1 MNSDILNT
9 LNVDEITHSDI
20 MVVGVGGAGGNAL
33 NNMIDSKIY
42 NVTFMACNTDQ
53 DALENS
59 RAELRLQLG
68 NGKGA
73 GNNPAKGQAMA
84 LESLSDICDMLR
96 ASGAK
101 MIFFTAGMGGGTG
114 TGATPVIAR
123 AARDL
128 HEKLMQEDENSLDVL
143 TVAVVTTP
151 FTNEGPTRVNQARE
165 GIEELRKWVDAIL
178 VINNDSLIGLCGNLP
193 EDEALKVLD
202 GILTSAVKGM
212 AEIITLVGNVNIDI
226 ADANTVLKNSG
237 NVLMGTGCASGVDRV
252 KAVVDQC
259 FNSPLFENRDIYGAK
274 HILLDIHYS
283 STNPITM
290 NESSLIRDMLQEKA
304 GGKANLIWGNCI
316 KDELGDN
323 IEIVVVASGF
333 DVAEQ
338 PVVEKSV
345 EAEVEVTAEE
355 NTEPAE
361 NSLMLSTPAVEEAH
375 EEAQDVIHFRGVNRY
390 DNMSEI
396 YNTPAIKR
404 YGGSY
409 EDLRPT
415 AASKK
420 NVVVQQDKPSKAEV
434 EQSLGDG
441 SLNLF
446 N

>member
-1 MNSDILNT
+1 MNNDIIDSLR
-9 LNVDEITHSDI
+9 VEEITHSDI

-33 NNMIDSKIY
+33 NNMIESKIY

-59 RAELRLQLG
+59 KAELRLQLG

-73 GNNPAKGQAMA
+73 GNNPAKGRDMA
-84 LESLSDICDMLR
+84 VESLSDICDMLR

-123 AARDL
+123 AARDM
-128 HEKLMQEDENSLDVL
+128 HEKLVQEDENSLGIL

-151 FTNEGPTRVNQARE
+151 FTNEGPTRVKQARE

-178 VINNDSLIGLCGNLP
+178 VINNDSLVDMCGNLP
-193 EDEALKVLD
+193 DDEAMKVLD

-212 AEIITLVGNVNIDI
+212 AEIITLVGKVNIDI

-237 NVLMGTGCASGVDRV
+237 NVLMGTGRASGVDRV

-283 STNPITM
+283 SSNPITM

-304 GGKANLIWGNCI
+304 GGAANLIWGNCV

-323 IEIVVVASGF
+323 IEIVVVASDF
-333 DVAEQ
+333 DTPEQPAESVAAEVQSEVKDDEKSDTAAAKEQ
-338 PVVEKSV
+338 LKGGEPVVE
-345 EAEVEVTAEE
+345 
-355 NTEPAE
+355 
-361 NSLMLSTPAVEEAH
+361 
-375 EEAQDVIHFRGVNRY
+375 EEAQEVIRFRGVNRY
-390 DNMSEI
+390 DNMADI

-409 EDLRPT
+409 EELRPS
-415 AASKK
+415 ASSKK
-420 NVVVQQDKPSKAEV
+420 TVVVQQS
-434 EQSLGDG
+434 EQPATNESELGG
-441 SLNLF
+441 EGTLF
-446 N
+446 

>member
-59 RAELRLQLG
+59 KAELRLQLG

-73 GNNPAKGQAMA
+73 GNNPAKGRAMA

-101 MIFFTAGMGGGTG
+101 IVYFTAGMGGGTG
-114 TGATPVIAR
+114 TGSTPVIAR
-123 AARDL
+123 AAREL
-128 HEKLMQEDENSLDVL
+128 HEKLMQEDENSLGIL

-151 FTNEGPTRVNQARE
+151 FTNEGPVRVNQARE

-178 VINNDSLIGLCGNLP
+178 VINNDSLIGMCGNLP
-193 EDEALKVLD
+193 EKEAMKVLD

-212 AEIITLVGNVNIDI
+212 AEIITLVGDVNIDLS
-226 ADANTVLKNSG
+226 DAITALKGSG
-237 NVLMGTGCASGVDRV
+237 NVLMGTGCASGVDRA

-274 HILLDIHYS
+274 YILLDIHYS
-283 STNPITM
+283 NSNPYTM
-290 NESSLIRDMLQEKA
+290 NEATLIRNMLQEKA
-304 GGKANLIWGNCI
+304 GGTATLLWGNCV
-316 KDELGDN
+316 KEELGDN

-333 DVAEQ
+333 DVEKNIMEK
-338 PVVEKSV
+338 PVEVA
-345 EAEVEVTAEE
+345 AEVTDDQ
-355 NTEPAE
+355 NGEPTE
-361 NSLMLSTPAVEEAH
+361 NSYTLSTPAVEEAV
-375 EEAQDVIHFRGVNRY
+375 EEAQEVLQFRGVNRY

-409 EDLRPT
+409 EDLRPSP
-415 AASKK
+415 AAKK
-420 NVVVQQDKPSKAEV
+420 NVVVQQDKPAKSEP
-434 EQSLGDG
+434 EQTLGDG
-441 SLNLF
+441 SLDLQF
-446 N
+446 